1 MSYARYYIMPRS
13 SQARTLSFTVG
24 QRWVQVA
31 IRGVDQGGNA
41 IKRPPLKLDQGGGT
55 LDLSA
60 GCVYEMYFSEHIIK
74 DLAALKAA
82 GEKPLRGGGIDFSLS
97 LWDIAGLV
105 QTSEDPPPP
114 PPPGSRPGAPDV
126 PFDASNVYDLKP

>member
-1 MSYARYYIMPRS
+1 MSYARYYVMPRS
-13 SQARTLSFTVG
+13 SQPTELSFTAG

-31 IRGVDQGGNA
+31 IRGVDPHGNA
-41 IKRPPLKLDQGGGT
+41 IAKPPLKVQQGRGT

-60 GCVYEMYFSEHIIK
+60 GCIYEVYFSDAIIK
-74 DLAALKAA
+74 DLKALRAA
-82 GEKPLRGGGIDFSLS
+82 GEKTLHGSYIDFSLS

-105 QTSEDPPPP
+105 QSSEDPPPP

-126 PFDASNVYDLKP
+126 PFDRRNVHDLHP